1 MQVAGVLRFS
11 ARYLTSES
19 GAIYLQDLA
28 PAYKE
33 GQFRFNLNIYLLI
46 CLCLLIFIA
55 FPPTHTHTR
64 VCVYYFCFPSGL

>member
-19 GAIYLQDLA
+19 GVIYLQYLA

-55 FPPTHTHTR
+55 FFPHTHMCILFLLPLR
-64 VCVYYFCFPSGL
+64 VRIIL